1 MNEQFEAIDVLKD
14 GKSFVRLI
22 NSMGSD
28 VDIVNGARVSFGKRK
43 ETMDK
48 NDKVLIDY
56 LVEHRHTSPLEHV
69 SFTFHIKCPLFVTRQ
84 WHRHRTWSY
93 NEISRRYTS
102 INMEFYIPEKY
113 RRQAKDNRQASI
125 DDDSVIFQNGRD
137 GKTVAEAIKNHTD
150 SAYKF
155 YEDLIEMGVAREQ
168 ARMVLPQN
176 MYTEMYASVDLHN
189 LLHFIELRVH
199 EGAQWEIQQ
208 YAKALLDLV
217 EPAVPEAI
225 KAVRKYRNW

>member
-1 MNEQFEAIDVLKD
+1 
-14 GKSFVRLI
+14 
-22 NSMGSD
+22 
-28 VDIVNGARVSFGKRK
+28 
-43 ETMDK
+43 
-48 NDKVLIDY
+48 
-56 LVEHRHTSPLEHV
+56 
-69 SFTFHIKCPLFVTRQ
+69 
-84 WHRHRTWSY
+84 
-93 NEISRRYTS
+93 
-102 INMEFYIPEKY
+102 
-113 RRQAKDNRQASI
+113 
-125 DDDSVIFQNGRD
+125 
-137 GKTVAEAIKNHTD
+137 
-150 SAYKF
+150 
-155 YEDLIEMGVAREQ
+155 MGVAREQ